1 MCDTQEHRNQ
11 QLDSQ
16 RNSTEDESKS
26 KLLGWKQTKENIFQ
40 NFEIDLSR
48 ISDIGTRVL
57 TVLKF
62 GLKLGI
68 QEN

>member
-26 KLLGWKQTKENIFQ
+26 KLLEWKQTKENIFQ
-40 NFEIDLSR
+40 NFEIDLNR
-48 ISDIGTRVL
+48 ISDIGNRVL